1 MNEDKPGTQENQ
13 QSASPDETVLNDDAI
28 SPSNSMFCLFLSS

>member
-13 QSASPDETVLNDDAI
+13 QSASPDETVLNDDTI
-28 SPSNSMFCLFLSS
+28 SLSN